1 MSARAWKS
9 SLIWSQAARVLHTE
23 NCWLLALLIDIFYLK
38 HFFSMWYWLGGF
50 KVMYETT
57 KTPFKSSFLVF
68 HVFILNICY
77 CPSTLCE
84 LKIYL
89 CKTCQGNSQ
98 GAVLFLCLTA
108 SFKCAPCPLP
118 SILGCAI
125 CLLSLS
131 TFFQELHK
139 QSFSEVLKSV
149 TPKPWNAHLP

>member
-9 SLIWSQAARVLHTE
+9 SLIWSQAAQVLHTE

-38 HFFSMWYWLGGF
+38 HFFLCDIDLG
-50 KVMYETT
+50 VLTT
-57 KTPFKSSFLVF
+57 KTSFKSSFLVF

-149 TPKPWNAHLP
+149 TPKP